1 MTVLIVAAGVLLL
14 FIGCFFFLG
23 AAFRFL
29 QAIFKTVFVF
39 FFASDRQVDD
49 MYMKDV
55 LEKKPDF
62 KAHSDAVDQT
72 VNDILKN

>member
-1 MTVLIVAAGVLLL
+1 MTVLLVAAGVLLL

-23 AAFRFL
+23 SAIRFI
-29 QAIFKTVFVF
+29 QAIFKAVFVF
-39 FFASDRQVDD
+39 FFASERQVDD

-55 LEKKPDF
+55 LEKKPDY

-72 VNDILKN
+72 VNDILNK